1 MQPYV
6 LQLLHCLLT
15 GFLCHPVCLFQYIP
29 ESFDHPIAQRQQ
41 ILFHLRSTI
50 ISDIDLI
57 QHIPQICDY
66 IRGVDCIADLDFTF
80 FLHRYCLFPGHP
92 SDCLP
97 ALSADFAHHCLRF
110 LQQRLIQ
117 HIRAQQ
123 NQLHQQIILH
133 IFQIFVR
140 VKTTYIFDLI
150 RFLHHKGP

>member
-1 MQPYV
+1 MHPYV

-15 GFLCHPVCLFQYIP
+15 GFLCHPVCLFQHIP
-29 ESFDHPIAQRQQ
+29 ESFDHPIGQRQQ

-50 ISDIDLI
+50 MSDIDLI

-66 IRGVDCIADLDFTF
+66 IRGVDRIADLDFTF
-80 FLHRYCLFPGHP
+80 SFIGTVCSLVIFLTVFQRYL
-92 SDCLP
+92 LI
-97 ALSADFAHHCLRF
+97 FAHHCLRF

-117 HIRAQQ
+117 HIRALQ

-140 VKTTYIFDLI
+140 VKTAYIFDLI
-150 RFLHHKGP
+150 RFLHCKSL